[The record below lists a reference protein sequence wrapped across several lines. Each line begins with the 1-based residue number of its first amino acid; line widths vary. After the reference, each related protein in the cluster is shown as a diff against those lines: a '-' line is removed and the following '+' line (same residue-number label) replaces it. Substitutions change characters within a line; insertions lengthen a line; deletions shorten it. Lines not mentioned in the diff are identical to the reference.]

1 MSALEQIIKWAQ
13 NDLTDWQS
21 DAVRRLLTQDKLT
34 DSDKAEI
41 LAMLKEEHS
50 LADPQKRAPK
60 AQPVKRGQISGVPQT
75 SRKVILKAIK
85 DLHNVNAIPDGSD
98 LPFGHKGL
106 TVIYGETG
114 TGKSG
119 YARVLKRACIARDT
133 KEKILPNAFGQSNP
147 GPAKAIFKISIDDD
161 QDGNQD
167 IDISWQDGQQT
178 KDALSNICVFDSKC
192 ARIIVDENNE
202 AIYLPYG
209 AHVFGDLVDLMQE
222 IHNQL
227 ENEKPKLQKLEYLN
241 IQPTTK
247 AGQFIAQLNH
257 ETPTAALEE
266 QTQWIEAKETRLV
279 QLQRRIAEA
288 EAYDPLR
295 QAQMIR
301 NIKDRIKEVLETI
314 ERIDLALSESKANNL
329 TIGISQLNACEKA
342 LALISQEALA
352 NEPLAG
358 VGGHAWQI
366 LYNAAKEY
374 STKVAYP
381 DQAFPVTTEDSLCVL
396 CMQPLLDDAKRRM
409 SRFKEFMERSTK
421 KDVDSAQQ
429 EVQSI
434 LRDIQEVDFS
444 LLDTYKD
451 AFDEIRYRDEELAQ
465 QVEEYLTAMKTRA
478 QDMIQTVTDKEIRE
492 LTPSKPSP
500 KGRLTQIIQSL
511 EDEAQAIEKAANP
524 EELNSMKSE
533 KIELEA
539 QKLLASKKQEI
550 LDYLE
555 QLKRVENYNACIA
568 KMDSRQITNQGK
580 IIISEALTPDLQ
592 DALRDELKALNVNHL
607 PLNLKPS
614 GIKGEMHHQME
625 LKGCN
630 ALPGANLTDI
640 LSEGEQHV
648 VAIAGFL
655 AELQVADHQSPI
667 VLDDPVCSL
676 DHRFREKIA
685 ERLAKEA
692 SSRQV
697 IIFTHDIAFLLELET
712 KAGGLDN
719 VFFCAQTV
727 KKDANRPGKIIN
739 DLPWHTMPVKERIKY
754 LREALD
760 SFQNLYASDLQSY
773 NSKASEL
780 YGQLRETWEATVEE
794 VLLNKVVV
802 RHGIEVQT
810 QRLKSVEV
818 TTSYYGSIH
827 QGMAKC
833 SLWFCGHDKSN
844 ALDVNRPSPD
854 EIRTDIETLNNFVKQ
869 LRQRKTS
876 LEEERNQ
883 SLQPERPEVG

>member
-41 LAMLKEEHS
+41 LAMLKEGHG
-50 LADPQKRAPK
+50 LGDPQKPAPK

-75 SRKVILKAIK
+75 SRKVILNAIK

-147 GPAKAIFKISIDDD
+147 GPAKAIFKISI
-161 QDGNQD
+161 GKTKP
-167 IDISWQDGQQT
+167 IEISWQDGQQT
-178 KDALSNICVFDSKC
+178 EDALSNICVFDSKC

-241 IQPTTK
+241 IRPTTK

-257 ETPTAALEE
+257 ETPTATLEE
-266 QTQWIEAKETRLV
+266 QTQWIEANETRLV
-279 QLQRRIAEA
+279 GLQRRIAEA
-288 EAYDPLR
+288 EAHDPLR

-301 NIKDRIKEVLETI
+301 NIKDRINEVLETI

-329 TIGISQLNACEKA
+329 RTGISQVNACEKA
-342 LALISQEALA
+342 LALISQETLA

-358 VGGHAWQI
+358 VGKHAWQI

-396 CMQPLLDDAKRRM
+396 CMQPLLDDAKKRM
-409 SRFKEFMERSTK
+409 SRFKEFMEQSTK
-421 KDVDSAQQ
+421 KEVDSAQQ

-492 LTPSKPSP
+492 LTPSKPGP
-500 KGRLTQIIQSL
+500 KGRLTQIVQSL

-524 EELNSMKSE
+524 EELNLMKSE

-568 KMDSRQITNQGK
+568 KMDSKQITNQGK
-580 IIISEALTPDLQ
+580 KIISEALTPDLQ
-592 DALRDELKALNVNHL
+592 NALRDELKALNVNHL
-607 PLNLKPS
+607 PLNLKLS

-640 LSEGEQHV
+640 LSEGEQDV

-655 AELQVADHQSPI
+655 AELEVADHQSPI

-676 DHRFREKIA
+676 DHRYREKIA

-692 SSRQV
+692 ASRQV
-697 IIFTHDIAFLLELET
+697 IVFTHDIAFLLELET
-712 KAGGLDN
+712 KAGELDN
-719 VFFCAQTV
+719 VSFCAQTV

-739 DLPWHTMPVKERIKY
+739 DLPWHTMSVKGRIKY

-780 YGQLRETWEATVEE
+780 YGQLRETWEAAVEE
-794 VLLNKVVV
+794 VLLNKTVI
-802 RHGIEVQT
+802 RHSIKVQT
-810 QRLKSVEV
+810 QRLQSVEV
-818 TTSYYGSIH
+818 TTPYYKHIH
-827 QGMAKC
+827 RGMDKC

-854 EIRTDIETLNNFVKQ
+854 EIQTDIETLNNFVKQ
-869 LRQRKTS
+869 LRQRRTS
-876 LEEERNQ
+876 LEKERKQ
-883 SLQPERPEVG
+883 SLEPERPEVG